1 LAGIELGLRTRA
13 VASGSSGDTSAI
25 VGDRMLL
32 PQIPGLGF
40 PDKRTRCSISCRT

>member
-1 LAGIELGLRTRA
+1 LAGIELGLRTRV
-13 VASGSSGDTSAI
+13 VASDTGVTSAI

-40 PDKRTRCSISCRT
+40 PDKRTRNSISCRA